1 MGAQYEI
8 VLLIDARPPKA
19 PLSNEARPYET
30 YDEAYDDALTA
41 ASREVIELVGRT
53 MHEGFGWL
61 APKMAGFSYVS
72 GDVWQVDFYKGRL
85 EWLFYAVGDFWQTEW
100 LGALSARWP
109 HWKLAV
115 LYDTTNRMWAGS
127 CLWDG
132 KAWQIED
139 YDITDE
145 GPRPQWGQIKALQKR
160 DEWGR
165 LDWGPPPVKGPK

>member
-1 MGAQYEI
+1 MSAHYEI
-8 VLLIDARPPKA
+8 VLLIDARPPKD
-19 PLSNEARPYET
+19 PLSNEARPYEP
-30 YDEAYDDALTA
+30 YDEAYEDALIA

-132 KAWQIED
+132 KAWQIEE

-145 GPRPQWGQIKALQKR
+145 GPQPQWRQITALQKR

-165 LDWGPPPVKGPK
+165 LDWGPPPVKEPT